1 MSETQDIY
9 TERDDVDPITLN
21 NLGPL
26 TALAGIWEG
35 TGSDLH
41 PVAEGEEREGYIERM
56 ELHPIDPQS
65 NGPQVLYGL
74 RYRIHIT
81 KIGETETF
89 HDQVGYWLWEPAT
102 KTVMQTLSI
111 PRAQIALAGGHAEPD
126 ARTLTVKATL
136 GSPQFGIC
144 SGPFLDENFKTLSY
158 SITIA
163 MHDAGTFSYESDTV
177 LQMPG
182 REAFHH
188 TDRNTLR
195 KIGEPRPNPRA
206 AAL

>member
-1 MSETQDIY
+1 MSATTDIY

-26 TALAGIWEG
+26 TPLAGIWEG
-35 TGSDLH
+35 AGSDLH
-41 PVAEGEEREGYIERM
+41 PVAEGEEREGYVERM

-74 RYRIHIT
+74 RYQIHIT

-111 PRAQIALAGGHAEPD
+111 PRAQVALAGGHAEPD
-126 ARTLTVKATL
+126 ARTFAVSATR
-136 GSPQFGIC
+136 GSTQFGIC
-144 SGPFLDENFKTLSY
+144 SGPFLEENFKTLSY

-163 MHDAGTFSYESDTV
+163 IV
-177 LQMPG
+177 LKMPG
-182 REAFHH
+182 REPFHH
-188 TDRNTLR
+188 IDRNTLR
-195 KIGEPRPNPRA
+195 KIGPPRPNPRA
-206 AAL
+206 TKI